1 MTEQSSLFKTTPDLS
16 RSEKTK
22 KSRAETSDLTLW
34 AINYMNDSGQFRVH
48 RSNNTHPPIIKR
60 SKKEFNYFDED
71 GRSFVFIY
79 DHVEI
84 MYKKNSIKQNI
95 LDISGVVLPYNGN
108 DNLAGHHI
116 ECEVKTGSD
125 SLSEGQS
132 ERIALLKKAGAISF
146 VFDSKETFLI
156 QIKKF
161 MVDKKLAF

>member
-1 MTEQSSLFKTTPDLS
+1 MESHSTLFKTPKQLS
-16 RSEKTK
+16 RNEKTK
-22 KSRAETSDLTLW
+22 KSRAATSDLTLW

-60 SKKEFNYFDED
+60 SKKEFNAFDIN
-71 GRSFVFIY
+71 GKPIVFTY
-79 DHVEI
+79 DSVEI
-84 MYKKNSIKQNI
+84 MYKRNSIKQKI

-161 MVDKKLAF
+161 MVSKPLAF

>member
-1 MTEQSSLFKTTPDLS
+1 MEQSTLFKTTPDLS
-16 RSEKTK
+16 RNEKTK
-22 KSRAETSDLTLW
+22 KSRQNTADLTLW
-34 AINYMNDSGQFRVH
+34 AINYLNDSGQFRVH

-60 SKKEFNYFDED
+60 SKKEFNAFDEN
-71 GRSFVFIY
+71 GKPIVFTY
-79 DHVEI
+79 DSVEI
-84 MYKKNSIKQNI
+84 MYKKNSIKQKI

-108 DNLAGHHI
+108 ANLAGHHI

-156 QIKKF
+156 QIDKF
-161 MVDKKLAF
+161 MVNKLLAF